1 MSAIGTKRTSLV
13 ALHMSAFG
21 GKADIVRR
29 CNAAN
34 DPKRTFH
41 HPRPGL
47 ILRREKSFRLVE
59 KFLPGWFTFQK
70 RMIAA
75 FKRDESRARNAG
87 CKRAAFIKWY
97 RTHHYGCEGP
107 ASAP

>member
-1 MSAIGTKRTSLV
+1 MRCKCPLSGAKQTS
-13 ALHMSAFG
+13 FG
-21 GKADIVRR
+21 H
-29 CNAAN
+29 AAN

-75 FKRDESRARNAG
+75 
-87 CKRAAFIKWY
+87 
-97 RTHHYGCEGP
+97 
-107 ASAP
+107 